1 MTYNY
6 KNEYEIKSI
15 SQASTYLFYNFSH
28 KLVIFYID
36 IKRNYA
42 LKVVWKDRS
51 EYSKRGLLWIGGEW
65 RDEQLPLLL
74 LHDEFPVSL

>member
-28 KLVIFYID
+28 KLVIFYIIFYID

-42 LKVVWKDRS
+42 LKVV
-51 EYSKRGLLWIGGEW
+51 
-65 RDEQLPLLL
+65 
-74 LHDEFPVSL
+74 